1 MQELYLHPDQVKDM
15 IKRAEREG
23 EVIVIRCVRKSSAS
37 KVGGPDA
44 GDLYDLHCGKKPP
57 NYKPAPAVKGVKRDR
72 KKEDRKNKVL
82 TVFATNRNDD
92 ETGMPGAWRRVNLD
106 QVKKVIYKTQEIE
119 VRVTGTI
126 SETKAI
132 SRIRQNRIDRYWKEY
147 KRRGIKRVYPRK
159 GSVAFNN
166 GEYGIIIGEAT
177 PYFGEAGKSERVRVL
192 WRDGK
197 ITLCTL
203 KGMEPYRRH
212 ERIL

>member
-1 MQELYLHPDQVKDM
+1 MKELYLHPGQVKEM
-15 IKRAEREG
+15 IKCAEREG
-23 EVIVIRCVRKSSAS
+23 EVIVIRCVRK
-37 KVGGPDA
+37 GGPNA

-57 NYKPAPAVKGVKRDR
+57 NYKPAPAMKGVKRDR
-72 KKEDRKNKVL
+72 KKEDRKNRVL